1 MRIKRFTAQD
11 MAHAMRMVRQE
22 LGPEAVILSST
33 DLPNGTVEISAAID
47 SPVKAANV
55 DFGLD
60 AKKPKGK
67 GKQQETGDLGE
78 LAKKVEGL
86 GQTLERH
93 LMLSEAA
100 FGFSSRPE
108 IAPIYDHLA
117 TQEILPDIVRGL
129 LDGLASSQGHG
140 ILPRLSIRLKKAF
153 EVNGPPKVSTKGPT
167 IWALV
172 GPTGVGK
179 TTTLAKLAAT
189 FALRHNLGVG
199 MITVDTFRM
208 AAAEQLKVYGRIME
222 VQTLVAATGEELAR
236 AVKRLGGSDIILVDT
251 VGRSPEDEGN
261 LEELK
266 SILAFVPGVLA
277 HLVLACPTREA
288 DQERIFKS
296 FARFDPQSLI
306 FSKLD
311 ETSIYGPVLNRVV
324 RTGLPVS
331 YLTTGQRVPDDL
343 EEATREG
350 LARRLLPPRKDLKV
364 FDE

>member
-1 MRIKRFTAQD
+1 
-11 MAHAMRMVRQE
+11 
-22 LGPEAVILSST
+22 
-33 DLPNGTVEISAAID
+33 LPNGTVEISAAVD
-47 SPVKAANV
+47 SPAKETQV

-60 AKKPKGK
+60 AKKSNGNGK
-67 GKQQETGDLGE
+67 LKDSRDLSE
-78 LAKKVEGL
+78 LTKKVEGL
-86 GQTLERH
+86 GLVLERH
-93 LMLSEAA
+93 LMMSEAA
-100 FGFSSRPE
+100 AGFSARPE
-108 IAPIYDHLA
+108 IAPIYDHL
-117 TQEILPDIVRGL
+117 TGQEILPDIVRGL
-129 LDGLASSQGHG
+129 LDGLASRQGHG
-140 ILPRLSIRLKKAF
+140 LLPRLSIRLKKAF
-153 EVNGPPKVSTKGPT
+153 QVNGPPKVSTKGPT

-189 FALRHNLGVG
+189 FALRHNLAVG

-222 VQTLVAATGEELAR
+222 VQTLVAATSEELTR
-236 AVKRLGGSDIILVDT
+236 AVKRLGGSDIILIDT

-266 SILAFVPGVLA
+266 SILASVPGVYT

-288 DQERIFKS
+288 DQDRIYNS

-311 ETSIYGPVLNRVV
+311 ETGIYGSILNRVV